1 MATARIFA
9 VVPAAGR
16 GTRFGA
22 DAPKQYAQI
31 AGVPV
36 LSHTL
41 DLLLSIPSLSSLYL
55 VVAGDDQQW
64 RSCQPANDGRVHI
77 VSGGDTRARSVA
89 NGLAALAGTA
99 NAEDWVLVHDVAR
112 PCCPL
117 ADILRLIDELA
128 GDAVGGLLALPVS
141 DTVKQADSEQ
151 RVAATLDRDRIWLAQ
166 TPQLFRYGVLRK
178 ALARFP
184 DVTDEAAA
192 IEAAGLA
199 PRLIA
204 GSARNL
210 KITRAEDLSLAAF
223 YLQQDQLS

>member
-1 MATARIFA
+1 MAAARIFA

-22 DAPKQYAQI
+22 DTPKQYVQI

-41 DLLLSIPSLSSLYL
+41 DLLLSIPALSSLYL

-64 RSCQPANDGRVHI
+64 RSCQPANDSRVHI

-99 NAEDWVLVHDVAR
+99 SAEDWVLVHDVAR

-117 ADILRLIDELA
+117 TDILRLIDELA
-128 GDAVGGLLALPVS
+128 DDAVGGLLALPVS
-141 DTVKQADSEQ
+141 DTVKQADSER

-166 TPQLFRYGVLRK
+166 TPQLFRYGVLRQ
-178 ALARFP
+178 ALARSP

-204 GSARNL
+204 GSVRNL

-223 YLQQDQLS
+223 YLQQDQPS